1 MLAMTYS
8 ADMIGLLKDIAVH
21 APKGQSLLGIDIG
34 AKTLGLAVSD
44 DGHKVA
50 TPLQTLRRTKFTHD
64 VEELAN
70 IVQDYEIGGFV
81 LGLPLNMDGSEG
93 PRCQSVRD
101 FALELV
107 RYPAVVG
114 GKPWV
119 ALWDERLSTVSVE
132 NFVDNSVGIKRSKA
146 KDKGITDKL
155 AAQLILQG
163 ALDYLDRI
171 TK

>member
-1 MLAMTYS
+1 MT
-8 ADMIGLLKDIAVH
+8 IGLLKDIAVK
-21 APKGQSLLGIDIG
+21 APKGQSLLGIDVG
-34 AKTLGLAVSD
+34 AKTLGLAVCD
-44 DGHKVA
+44 DSHRVA
-50 TPLQTLRRTKFTHD
+50 TPLQTLRRTKFTKD

-107 RYPAVVG
+107 KYPAVVG

-132 NFVDNSVGIKRSKA
+132 AFVDNSVGINKSKA
-146 KDKGITDKL
+146 KDRGIIDKL

-163 ALDYLDRI
+163 ALDYLG
-171 TK
+171 KS

>member
-1 MLAMTYS
+1 MT
-8 ADMIGLLKDIAVH
+8 IGLLKEIAGR
-21 APKGQSLLGIDIG
+21 APKGKSLLGIDVG
-34 AKTLGLAVSD
+34 AKTLGLAVCD
-44 DGHKVA
+44 ENHRVA
-50 TPLQTLRRTKFTHD
+50 TPVQTLRRTKFTRD

-114 GKPWV
+114 RTPWV

-132 NFVDNSVGIKRSKA
+132 NFVDYSVGIKRSKA

-163 ALDYLDRI
+163 ALDFLERN
-171 TK
+171 

>member
-1 MLAMTYS
+1 MT
-8 ADMIGLLKDIAVH
+8 IGLLKDIAAK
-21 APKGQSLLGIDIG
+21 APKGQSLLGIDVG
-34 AKTLGLAVSD
+34 AKTLGLAVCD
-44 DGHKVA
+44 ENHRVA
-50 TPLQTLRRTKFTHD
+50 TPLQTLRRTKFTRD

-114 GKPWV
+114 IRPWV
-119 ALWDERLSTVSVE
+119 ALWDERLSTASVE
-132 NFVDNSVGIKRSKA
+132 DFVDKSVGIKRSRA

-163 ALDYLDRI
+163 ALDYLQRN
-171 TK
+171 

>member
-1 MLAMTYS
+1 
-8 ADMIGLLKDIAVH
+8 
-21 APKGQSLLGIDIG
+21 
-34 AKTLGLAVSD
+34 
-44 DGHKVA
+44 
-50 TPLQTLRRTKFTHD
+50 
-64 VEELAN
+64 
-70 IVQDYEIGGFV
+70 
-81 LGLPLNMDGSEG
+81 MDGSEG

-132 NFVDNSVGIKRSKA
+132 NFVDSSVGIKRSKA

>member
-1 MLAMTYS
+1 
-8 ADMIGLLKDIAVH
+8 MIGLLKDIAAN
-21 APKGQSLLGIDIG
+21 APNGQSLLGIDIG

-50 TPLQTLRRTKFTHD
+50 TPLQTLRRTKFTRD

-70 IVQDYEIGGFV
+70 IAQDYEIGGFI

-114 GKPWV
+114 IRPWV

-132 NFVDNSVGIKRSKA
+132 SFVDNSVGIKRSRA
-146 KDKGITDKL
+146 KDRGITDKL